1 MANDDGTTERS
12 TPSVDAPARWDLDR
26 VVDAVLEVPVAPSF
40 SRLGYDIRSRTA
52 RWRDLSG
59 DDLTGK
65 VVVIT
70 GPTSGLGLATARA
83 LAEGGATL
91 VLLGRDARRTERVR
105 TDLVET
111 TGSDRISVVLADM
124 SDPMAVR
131 SAAAEILASQPAI
144 HVLIHNAGA
153 LYADRRETAD
163 GTETTIAAQ
172 VVGPFLLTSLLSER
186 LRDSA
191 PSRVITVSSGGMYA
205 AALDVDHLQMGDDYR
220 GTEQYARA
228 KRAQV
233 TLNELWAERF
243 ADSGVRFHAMH
254 PGWAD
259 TPGVAESLPTF
270 RRIVGPLLRSPEQG
284 ADTIVWLAVDDGEPA
299 ATTGRFW
306 HDRRPRA
313 THRLPST
320 RRADTPAERAR
331 LWTWC
336 VEHAGVDP
344 EA

>member
-1 MANDDGTTERS
+1 M
-12 TPSVDAPARWDLDR
+12 
-26 VVDAVLEVPVAPSF
+26 
-40 SRLGYDIRSRTA
+40 
-52 RWRDLSG
+52 
-59 DDLTGK
+59 
-65 VVVIT
+65 
-70 GPTSGLGLATARA
+70 
-83 LAEGGATL
+83 
-91 VLLGRDARRTERVR
+91 
-105 TDLVET
+105 ET
-111 TGSDRISVVLADM
+111 TGNDRISVVLADM
-124 SDPMAVR
+124 SDPVAVR

-205 AALDVDHLQMGDDYR
+205 AALDVDHLQMGDNYR

-270 RRIVGPLLRSPEQG
+270 RRIVGP
-284 ADTIVWLAVDDGEPA
+284 AAALARAG
-299 ATTGRFW
+299 GR
-306 HDRRPRA
+306 HHRVAVRRR
-313 THRLPST
+313 
-320 RRADTPAERAR
+320 RRAGGHQRSLLARPPLPQPPIASPPAGAPTPQRNGLVCGPGASSTPAPTPRPETGAADSAELDAR
-331 LWTWC
+331 PA
-336 VEHAGVDP
+336 VAR
-344 EA
+344 